1 MRTLIQGD
9 CLQEMKRLKTE
20 SVDAVITDPP
30 YGIAYANQAGK
41 RVLNDERPFIW
52 WLYDAYRI
60 AATGGALVCFCRW
73 DVQEAFRWAI
83 EIAGFKVKSQVIW
96 DRGVHGM
103 GDTKSAFGP
112 RHDVIWFAT
121 KGKFEFPGRRPQ
133 SVLGFRRLL
142 NGLIHP
148 TQKPVELMEYLVR
161 AVCPDEG
168 LVLDPFMGSGS
179 TGVACIRSGRRFI
192 GIEQDEEHYKNAN
205 KRMSTCTE

>member
-1 MRTLIQGD
+1 MRTLNQGD

-96 DRGVHGM
+96 DREVHGM

-121 KGKFEFPGRRPQ
+121 K
-133 SVLGFRRLL
+133 
-142 NGLIHP
+142 
-148 TQKPVELMEYLVR
+148 EYLVR